1 MNNLAL
7 TNQEL
12 IKPLAALFVNGIYPI
27 HVKFIPATVCNIR
40 CTFCNNDDYNYLSLD
55 AKNLADTSK
64 TIKMFK
70 GLVQRGTKAVTI
82 EGGGEPTVHPDFNML
97 ISSLT
102 AFDLGLEVGLIT
114 NGTRL
119 ESIKP
124 VMGLFT
130 WARISFSDE
139 YDDITAKNLSLKTV
153 LGQVLDWIQTYP
165 QVDISFNFVDMGIDD
180 VIWDQIVSFIAQC
193 YPAYDNFLGMRV
205 SPDDTQDKG
214 LTKKTDVNG
223 IVFTGGGSED
233 VTISKGGRC
242 KVGLAR
248 PVITP
253 NHTVYACCRLMEGF
267 NFSAPYEE
275 GILTVVDNQIE
286 YTCPLTEC
294 PFNSLRETLNDLDQV
309 RHPNFV

>member
-12 IKPLAALFVNGIYPI
+12 VKPISVLFKDRVYPI
-27 HVKFIPATVCNIR
+27 HVKFNPATVCNIR
-40 CTFCNNDDYNYLSLD
+40 CTFCNNDDYNYLSPD
-55 AKNLADTSK
+55 AKNLANIPD

-70 GLVQRGTKAVTI
+70 GLRDRGTKAVSI
-82 EGGGEPTVHPDFNML
+82 EGGGEPTVHPDFNL
-97 ISSLT
+97 LVSSL
-102 AFDLGLEVGLIT
+102 AGLGLEVGLLT

-119 ESIKP
+119 KSIEP

-130 WARISFSDE
+130 WVRVSFSDE
-139 YDDITAKNLSLKTV
+139 YEDITANDLTLD
-153 LGQVLDWIQTYP
+153 LVLDQVSSWIKTEQ
-165 QVDISFNFVDMGIDD
+165 QVDISFNFVDMGIDN
-180 VIWDQIVSFIAQC
+180 VIWDGVVEFIAEHQG
-193 YPAYDNFLGMRV
+193 YSNFLGMRV

-214 LTKKTDVNG
+214 LTKESDLESV
-223 IVFTGGGSED
+223 IFTGGVTED
-233 VTISKGGRC
+233 TPIPKGGRC

-267 NFSAPYEE
+267 NFSAPYKED
-275 GILTVVDNQIE
+275 ILTIIDKQIE
-286 YTCPLTEC
+286 YTCSLTEC
-294 PFNSLRETLNDLDQV
+294 PFNSLRETLNSIDEV